1 MEKIKSVFSNVVA
14 WVKSHVKI
22 VVAVVAVILV
32 AIVAVNLLGG
42 ANKRSVK
49 KYLSALT
56 ACNDEKILKAMDVKA
71 AVAWASSG
79 YGDDRVEKFK
89 DELDDIDDDDVKD
102 FEKSIKKRYDESD
115 KGKTKYTLKSVV
127 YSTKAK
133 DDKNLTKV
141 VCKVGVVSKPD
152 KEDEDDD
159 DDIWKKEKKYTAK
172 GDTYMTFYLYKGKVI
187 GTSF

>member
-1 MEKIKSVFSNVVA
+1 MEKVKSVFSNVVA

-22 VVAVVAVILV
+22 VVAIVAVLV
-32 AIVAVNLLGG
+32 IAIVAVNLLGG
-42 ANKRSVK
+42 VGNSGVK
-49 KYLSALT
+49 KYLNALNS
-56 ACNDEKILKAMDVKA
+56 CNDDKILKAMDVKA
-71 AVAWASSG
+71 AVAWSNAG
-79 YGDDRVEKFK
+79 YSDDRVEKFK
-89 DELDDIDDDDVKD
+89 DELDDVEDDDVED
-102 FEKSIKKRYDESD
+102 FEKTIKKRYDESD
-115 KGKTKYTLKSVV
+115 KGQTKYKLKKVI

-141 VCKVGVVSKPD
+141 VCKIEVTSKPD

-159 DDIWKKEKKYTAK
+159 DGIWKKEKKYTAK